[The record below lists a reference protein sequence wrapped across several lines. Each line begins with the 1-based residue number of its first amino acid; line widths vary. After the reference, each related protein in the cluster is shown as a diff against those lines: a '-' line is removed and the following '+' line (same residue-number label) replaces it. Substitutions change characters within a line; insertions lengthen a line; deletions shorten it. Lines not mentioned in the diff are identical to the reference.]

1 MANSRNLTHRLGR
14 EILLQAVYIS
24 LAVIVSVFAASKLIE
39 SVLMKQAI
47 SGEAEYYWIREHVSP
62 NGPLPDTR
70 NLTGYRESFG
80 DGIPAELGDLEL
92 GFHKMDEPRE
102 TLVYVSEQNGQRLY
116 LVFESGRVDRLIL
129 LFGLVPLVIVL
140 IVIYI
145 SLYAAWR
152 VSRKAVSPIVSL
164 AEQVTEL
171 DPAQPDA
178 SVFRLET
185 PSETD
190 DEIRVLSKALEDLV
204 GRVTDFA
211 EREREFTRDASHE
224 LRTPL
229 TVIKMAAD
237 RLLKNPSLDKEQTE
251 YLLRIRNSV
260 KDMQRLTMAFL
271 MMAREEDSA
280 LPTEWVNV
288 NEIAAAELDRF
299 EMMETNSTIATH
311 LNSEGNLL
319 VRAPEKVLES
329 VIGNL
334 IRNALMYTEE
344 GQVNVEIDS
353 DSITIEDTGPG
364 MTPEEVEKVFQPF
377 FRKERT
383 RGGFG
388 VGLTIVKRL
397 TERFDWPIEVDSE
410 VGRGT
415 RVKVGFSEA
424 QLQDT

>member
-1 MANSRNLTHRLGR
+1 MAGSRNLTHRLGR

-24 LAVIVSVFAASKLIE
+24 IAVIVSVFAASKLIE

-47 SGEAEYYWIREHVSP
+47 TGEAEYYWLREQISP
-62 NGPLPDTR
+62 AGPLPDTR
-70 NLTGYRESFG
+70 NLTGYREGFG
-80 DGIPAELGDLEL
+80 EGVPVELAKLEL
-92 GFHKMDEPRE
+92 GFHKTEKPRK
-102 TLVYVSEQNGQRLY
+102 TLVYVSEQHGERLY
-116 LVFESGRVDRLIL
+116 LVFESGRVDKLVL

-145 SLYAAWR
+145 SLYVAWR
-152 VSRKAVSPIVSL
+152 ASRNAFSPIVSL
-164 AEQVTEL
+164 ARQVTEL

-185 PSETD
+185 SLETD
-190 DEIRVLSKALEDLV
+190 DEIRVLSEALADLV
-204 GRVTDFA
+204 SRVTDFA
-211 EREREFTRDASHE
+211 ERERQFTRDASHE

-271 MMAREEDSA
+271 MMARESDSA

-288 NEIAAAELDRF
+288 NEIASAELERF
-299 EMMETNSTIATH
+299 EMMETESTIATR
-311 LNSEGNLL
+311 LESEGILL

-334 IRNALMYTEE
+334 VRNALTYTEE
-344 GQVNVEIDS
+344 GQVVVRIDS
-353 DSITIEDTGPG
+353 ASITIEDTGPG
-364 MTPEEVEKVFQPF
+364 MTAEEVDKVFQPF

-397 TERFDWPIEVDSE
+397 TERFNWPIDVDSK

-415 RVKVGFSEA
+415 RVTVGFSEA
-424 QLQDT
+424 KLKKI